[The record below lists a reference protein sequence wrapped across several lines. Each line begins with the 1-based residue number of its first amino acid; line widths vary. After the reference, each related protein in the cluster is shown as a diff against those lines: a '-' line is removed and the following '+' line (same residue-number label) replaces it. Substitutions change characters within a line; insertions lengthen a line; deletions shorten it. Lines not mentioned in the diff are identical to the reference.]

1 LLFVPF
7 FCLHA
12 QRKLFYTNCF
22 HNPKTCFTFAPNL
35 FIEYRMFAIID
46 VETTGGSARWERI
59 TEIAIVLH
67 DGQVV
72 VDTFATLINPERSI
86 PWNITQLTGITD
98 EMVAN
103 APRFFEVARRI
114 VEMTEGAV
122 FVAHNVQF
130 DYGFVR
136 EEFNRLGYMYTRRQL
151 CTVRLARK
159 VFPGL
164 PGYSLSKL
172 KAHFGIAAERSHR
185 ALDDT
190 LATVHILERILAA
203 RDGESSLKAF
213 INHGVKETKLP
224 PQISL
229 DRLHALPEAC
239 GVYYFHDAAG
249 QVVYVGK
256 SLNIRKRI
264 FEHFADPSPKG
275 EQLRQ
280 SVADLSCEVTGS
292 ELVALLLESAEIKRL
307 QPRINR
313 AQRAQQFQGAIYT
326 HTDPQGYIRFCA
338 GKNPAKGI
346 KGMDKIAEY
355 PKMGSSVGHLEALMY
370 RFELCGKLCHF
381 DSSVFACFRHAIK
394 QCHGAC
400 IGFEAPEDY
409 NIRAEAAMRLIKRG
423 LEGSFLITEPGRT
436 PEEQAIV
443 GVLDGR
449 FAGYAFFEKAFMSG
463 ADADVWD
470 VLKRP
475 GPDPEAE
482 RIIHNYK
489 TVRGRA
495 VKTAQ

>member
-1 LLFVPF
+1 
-7 FCLHA
+7 
-12 QRKLFYTNCF
+12 
-22 HNPKTCFTFAPNL
+22 
-35 FIEYRMFAIID
+35 MFAIID
-46 VETTGGSARWERI
+46 VETTGGNARWERI

-67 DGQVV
+67 DGQAV

-122 FVAHNVQF
+122 FVAHNAQF
-130 DYGFVR
+130 DYAFVR
-136 EEFNRLGYMYTRRQL
+136 EEFNRLGYLYTRKQL

-172 KAHFGIAAERSHR
+172 KSHFGIAVERSHR

-190 LATVHILERILAA
+190 LATVHIFEHILAA

-229 DRLHALPEAC
+229 DRLHALPESC
-239 GVYYFHDAAG
+239 GVYYFHDANG

-400 IGFEAPEDY
+400 IGAEAPEAY
-409 NIRAEAAMRLIKRG
+409 NLRAHEAMLVIKRG
-423 LEGSFLITEPGRT
+423 LEGSFYITEPGRT
-436 PEEQAIV
+436 PDEQAIV
-443 GVLDGR
+443 GVRNGR
-449 FAGYAFFEKAFMSG
+449 FAGYAFFEKTLMSG
-463 ADADVWD
+463 AESDVWD
-470 VLKRP
+470 ALQRP

-489 TVRGRA
+489 TARGRA
-495 VKTAQ
+495 LK